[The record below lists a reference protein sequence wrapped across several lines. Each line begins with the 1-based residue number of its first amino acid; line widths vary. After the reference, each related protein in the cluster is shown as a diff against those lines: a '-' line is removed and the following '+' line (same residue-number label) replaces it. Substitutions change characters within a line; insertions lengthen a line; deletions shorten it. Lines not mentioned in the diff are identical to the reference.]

1 MYVRGPCS
9 RLTGMSGIYGKFH
22 MPMSKATNSST
33 SSKVSMLLTSCALS
47 EGVVLFS
54 IRIGYLHTSMPEQGQ
69 VSRVL

>member
-1 MYVRGPCS
+1 
-9 RLTGMSGIYGKFH
+9 MSVARAADLLACQLFMESS

-33 SSKVSMLLTSCALS
+33 SSKVSMLLTSCALL